1 VKKPHITYAQVDG
14 EYMQIVNPTFM
25 KIGLSVDLPRG
36 KINSAF
42 KAKSSA
48 RGKADASKS
57 VAEAK

>member
-1 VKKPHITYAQVDG
+1 MTYAQVDG

-42 KAKSSA
+42 KVKASSA
-48 RGKADASKS
+48 SKADISKS
-57 VAEAK
+57 VIEAK